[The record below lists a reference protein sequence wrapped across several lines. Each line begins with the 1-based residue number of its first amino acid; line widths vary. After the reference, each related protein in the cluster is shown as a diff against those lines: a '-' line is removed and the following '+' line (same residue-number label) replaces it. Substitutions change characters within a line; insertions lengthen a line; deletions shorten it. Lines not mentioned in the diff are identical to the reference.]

1 MFTLNIFA
9 LSFKEKRLLNKPE
22 NKSGN
27 NTENNP
33 ENNHEN
39 KPGCMNMIVK
49 IKYNFQMRP
58 NKCELTEK
66 KYKNGIEYGTKEEPK
81 KNQQTPTHSI
91 KSKREYEQRHKFFL
105 TICKKVYSV

>member
-9 LSFKEKRLLNKPE
+9 LSFKEKRLLNKPG

-27 NTENNP
+27 NPENNP

-58 NKCELTEK
+58 NKCELTK
-66 KYKNGIEYGTKEEPK
+66 KSTRMELSMEPK
-81 KNQQTPTHSI
+81 KNQRKTN
-91 KSKREYEQRHKFFL
+91 KRQHTR
-105 TICKKVYSV
+105 